1 MTNSSTNVYFGL
13 LLTTTHWHINQRYF
27 FSLQFEFDEATG
39 VFENGSL
46 LFKKSFVTY
55 TVGKASKRFRLSG
68 NFDIADIDGMG
79 VEISK
84 QVRSRV
90 F

>member
-1 MTNSSTNVYFGL
+1 
-13 LLTTTHWHINQRYF
+13 
-27 FSLQFEFDEATG
+27 LQFEFDQATG
-39 VFENGSL
+39 VFENGSF

>member
-1 MTNSSTNVYFGL
+1 MVSY
-13 LLTTTHWHINQRYF
+13 
-27 FSLQFEFDEATG
+27 
-39 VFENGSL
+39 
-46 LFKKSFVTY
+46 
-55 TVGKASKRFRLSG
+55 KRFRLSG

>member
-1 MTNSSTNVYFGL
+1 
-13 LLTTTHWHINQRYF
+13 
-27 FSLQFEFDEATG
+27 LQFEINEATG

-46 LFKKSFVTY
+46 LFKKSFVAY
-55 TVGKASKRFRLSG
+55 TVGKAYKRFRLSG

>member
-1 MTNSSTNVYFGL
+1 M
-13 LLTTTHWHINQRYF
+13 
-27 FSLQFEFDEATG
+27 QFEFDQATG
-39 VFENGSL
+39 VFENGSF

-68 NFDIADIDGMG
+68 NFDIADIDGMT
-79 VEISK
+79 VEISSK
-84 QVRSRV
+84 LEVEFSDIRRSELKNELQQ